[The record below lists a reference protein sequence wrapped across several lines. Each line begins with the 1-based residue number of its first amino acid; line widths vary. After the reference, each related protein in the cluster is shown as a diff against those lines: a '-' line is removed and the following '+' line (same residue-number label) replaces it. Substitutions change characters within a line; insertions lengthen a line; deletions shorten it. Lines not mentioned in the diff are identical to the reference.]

1 MELVLWGPIFILE
14 ALKITAGKFI
24 VCYGKV
30 KHYLRR
36 HIQTYIYI
44 YMYVCILIK
53 TEADV
58 GKGKENL
65 SIIVILS
72 HILALGY
79 QTLGYLLSTGL
90 EMKRDWAIVQLQNQ
104 LYIFLNKCTLVHIK
118 KISNTYLNYLDSLLI
133 LFGS

>member
-1 MELVLWGPIFILE
+1 MLWGPIFILE
-14 ALKITAGKFI
+14 DLKITAGKFI

-44 YMYVCILIK
+44 LIK
-53 TEADV
+53 IETDV

-72 HILALGY
+72 RILALDLKQKLWNISY
-79 QTLGYLLSTGL
+79 QQAW
-90 EMKRDWAIVQLQNQ
+90 K
-104 LYIFLNKCTLVHIK
+104 
-118 KISNTYLNYLDSLLI
+118 
-133 LFGS
+133 

>member
-1 MELVLWGPIFILE
+1 MLWGPIFILE

-44 YMYVCILIK
+44 LIK
-53 TEADV
+53 IETDV

-72 HILALGY
+72 RILALDMRQKLWDISY
-79 QTLGYLLSTGL
+79 QQAW
-90 EMKRDWAIVQLQNQ
+90 K
-104 LYIFLNKCTLVHIK
+104 
-118 KISNTYLNYLDSLLI
+118 
-133 LFGS
+133 

>member
-1 MELVLWGPIFILE
+1 MLWGPIFILE

-36 HIQTYIYI
+36 HIQIYI
-44 YMYVCILIK
+44 YMYVYILIK
-53 TEADV
+53 IEIDV

-72 HILALGY
+72 RILALDMREK
-79 QTLGYLLSTGL
+79 LW
-90 EMKRDWAIVQLQNQ
+90 D
-104 LYIFLNKCTLVHIK
+104 
-118 KISNTYLNYLDSLLI
+118 IS
-133 LFGS
+133 FQQAWK